1 MIYHSGK
8 FQSQEEGV
16 SIEEIIFFKQAI
28 KEIIDK
34 RRDKYNSENLQY
46 IGIIEN
52 LLKETGKREYFESKI
67 QWESI

>member
-8 FQSQEEGV
+8 FQIQEEGV

>member
-8 FQSQEEGV
+8 FQIQEEGV

-34 RRDKYNSENLQY
+34 RRDKYNSENL
-46 IGIIEN
+46 
-52 LLKETGKREYFESKI
+52 
-67 QWESI
+67 